1 MLAGSILDSPCAAG
15 AELRR
20 YGAKKFDESMPLHY
34 ESTPHIL
41 LTMEAIRYDRTE
53 IKATLT
59 DEGYLVDTPI
69 VGRIGVQLYKNAD
82 GTIRRELRP
91 PEEVFKADSLKSFAG
106 KPVTDE
112 HPGEPVTARNAK
124 RLSVG
129 TMQGEGRQ
137 DGDNVVAPIIVHDG
151 EMIDKILKGGKR
163 ELSLGYKVDLE
174 ETPGVWNGQ
183 EYDAIQRNIRVNHL
197 AIVPRGRAGNAR
209 LNLDRHDAI
218 LFNPEEENAMPENL
232 SRIRLDSGLE
242 YQAAPEVVVEV
253 EKLRSDK
260 AELTTH
266 VDELQKQLDTV
277 AAERDTLKSQVQSA
291 DKVRSD
297 ALEAARAEV
306 KARAELDKVAETFK
320 VDGAGKTDREVKE
333 LVIKSVRTDA
343 DLTGKSDDYVN
354 AAFDLTVSMKNDAA
368 MAAQRAAGA
377 KRDDAGEQNDTG
389 SYKGFMSQLGKKEQK

>member
-1 MLAGSILDSPCAAG
+1 
-15 AELRR
+15 
-20 YGAKKFDESMPLHY
+20 
-34 ESTPHIL
+34 
-41 LTMEAIRYDRTE
+41 MEAIRYDRTE
-53 IKATLT
+53 IKATRT
-59 DEGYLVDTPI
+59 DEGYLIDTPI
-69 VGRIGVQLYKNAD
+69 VGRVGIQMYKNAD

-112 HPGEPVTARNAK
+112 HPGEPVTAKNAK

-209 LNLDRHDAI
+209 LNLDRHDAVS
-218 LFNPEEENAMPENL
+218 FNPEEENSMPTDNL
-232 SRIRLDSGLE
+232 GRIRLDSGLE
-242 YQAAPEVVVEV
+242 YQAAPEVIVEV
-253 EKLRSDK
+253 EKLRKDK
-260 AELTTH
+260 ADLETRA
-266 VDELQKQLDTV
+266 DGLQKQIDTV
-277 AAERDTLKSQVQSA
+277 TAERDTLKSQVATA
-291 DKVRSD
+291 DQLRAD
-297 ALEAARAEV
+297 ALEKARAEI

-333 LVIKSVRTDA
+333 LVIKSVRADA

-354 AAFDLTVSMKNDAA
+354 AAFDLTVSLKQDAA
-368 MAAQRAAGA
+368 MAAQRQAGA
-377 KRDDAGEQNDTG
+377 PRNDGSDSKPDAG
-389 SYKGFMSQLGKKEQK
+389 SYKSFMSQLGNKEQK

>member
-1 MLAGSILDSPCAAG
+1 
-15 AELRR
+15 
-20 YGAKKFDESMPLHY
+20 MPLLY

-53 IKATLT
+53 IKATRT
-59 DEGYLVDTPI
+59 DEGYLIDTPI
-69 VGRIGVQLYKNAD
+69 VGRVGIQMYKNAD
-82 GTIRRELRP
+82 STIRRELRP
-91 PEEVFKADSLKSFAG
+91 PEEVFNADSLKSFAG

-112 HPGEPVTARNAK
+112 HPGEPVTAKNAK

-209 LNLDRHDAI
+209 LNLDRHDAVS
-218 LFNPEEENAMPENL
+218 FNPEEEISMPTDNL
-232 SRIRLDSGLE
+232 GRIRLDSGLE
-242 YQAAPEVVVEV
+242 YQAAPEVIVEV

-260 AELTTH
+260 ADLETRA
-266 VDELQKQLDTV
+266 DALQKQLDTV
-277 AAERDTLKSQVQSA
+277 AAERDTLKSQVESA
-291 DKVRSD
+291 EKVRAD
-297 ALEAARAEV
+297 AMEKARAEI

-333 LVIKSVRTDA
+333 LVVKTIRADA
-343 DLTGKSDDYVN
+343 DFAGKSDDYVN
-354 AAFDLTVSMKNDAA
+354 ASFDLAVSMKKDDA
-368 MAAQRAAGA
+368 MAAQRQAGA
-377 KRDDAGEQNDTG
+377 PRNDGKDDKSESG
-389 SYKGFMSQLGKKEQK
+389 SYKGFMSQLGNKEQK

>member
-1 MLAGSILDSPCAAG
+1 
-15 AELRR
+15 
-20 YGAKKFDESMPLHY
+20 MPLQL
-34 ESTPHIL
+34 EPTVHIL

-53 IKATLT
+53 IKATRT

-69 VGRIGVQLYKNAD
+69 VGRVGIQLYKNAD

-91 PEEVFKADSLKSFAG
+91 AEEVFHADSLKSFAG

-112 HPGEPVTARNAK
+112 HPGEPVTAKNAK

-209 LNLDRHDAI
+209 LNLDRHDAVS
-218 LFNPEEENAMPENL
+218 FNPEEEISMPTDNL
-232 SRIRLDSGLE
+232 GRIRLDSGLE
-242 YQAAPEVVVEV
+242 YQAAPEVIVEV
-253 EKLRSDK
+253 EKLRNDK
-260 AELTTH
+260 AELETRA
-266 VDELQKQLDTV
+266 DGLQKQLDTV
-277 AAERDTLKSQVQSA
+277 AAERDTLKSQVESA
-291 DKVRSD
+291 EKVRAD
-297 ALEAARAEV
+297 ALEKARAEI

-354 AAFDLTVSMKNDAA
+354 AAFDLTVSLKQDAA
-368 MAAQRAAGA
+368 MAAQRQAGA
-377 KRDDAGEQNDTG
+377 PRNDGSDSKPDAG
-389 SYKGFMSQLGKKEQK
+389 SYKGFMSQLGNKEQK

>member
-1 MLAGSILDSPCAAG
+1 MNQGPCVI
-15 AELRR
+15 
-20 YGAKKFDESMPLHY
+20 

-53 IKATLT
+53 IKATRT
-59 DEGYLVDTPI
+59 DEGYLIDTPI
-69 VGRIGVQLYKNAD
+69 VGRVGIQLYKNAD

-91 PEEVFKADSLKSFAG
+91 PEEVFNADSLKSFAG

-112 HPGEPVTARNAK
+112 HPGEPVTAKNAK

-209 LNLDRHDAI
+209 LNLDRHDAVS
-218 LFNPEEENAMPENL
+218 FNPEEENSMPTDNL
-232 SRIRLDSGLE
+232 GRIRLDSGLE
-242 YQAAPEVVVEV
+242 YQAAPEVIVEV
-253 EKLRSDK
+253 EKLRGDK
-260 AELTTH
+260 ADLETR
-266 VDELQKQLDTV
+266 VDELHKQLDTI
-277 AAERDTLKSQVQSA
+277 AAERDTLKSQVESA
-291 DKVRSD
+291 DKVRAD
-297 ALEAARAEV
+297 ALEKARAEI
-306 KARAELDKVAETFK
+306 KARAELDKVAESFK

-354 AAFDLTVSMKNDAA
+354 AAFDLTVSMKKDDA
-368 MAAQRAAGA
+368 MAQQRQAGA
-377 KRDDAGEQNDTG
+377 PRNDDSGKPEGG
-389 SYKGFMSQLGKKEQK
+389 SYKSFMSQLGNKEQK

>member
-1 MLAGSILDSPCAAG
+1 MKTFLAAG
-15 AELRR
+15 
-20 YGAKKFDESMPLHY
+20 
-34 ESTPHIL
+34 IL
-41 LTMEAIRYDRTE
+41 PTMEAIRYDRTE
-53 IKATLT
+53 IKATRT
-59 DEGYLVDTPI
+59 DEGYLIDTPI
-69 VGRIGVQLYKNAD
+69 VGRTGIQLYKNAD
-82 GTIRRELRP
+82 GTVRRELRP
-91 PEEVFKADSLKSFAG
+91 PEEVFKADSLATYAG
-106 KPVTDE
+106 KPITDE
-112 HPGEPVTARNAK
+112 HPGEPVTAKNAK

-129 TMQGEGRQ
+129 VMQEAGKQ
-137 DGDNVVAPIIVHDG
+137 DGDNVVAPITIFDQ
-151 EMIDKILKGGKR
+151 EMIDKVMNGGKR

-209 LNLDRHDAI
+209 LNLDRHDAVS
-218 LFNPEEENAMPENL
+218 FNPQEENAMPENL

-253 EKLRSDK
+253 EKLRNDK
-260 AELTTH
+260 AELTTS
-266 VDELQKQLDTV
+266 VDALKKQIDTV

-320 VDGAGKTDREVKE
+320 VDGTGKTDREVKE

-343 DLTGKSDDYVN
+343 DLTGKSEDYVN

-377 KRDDAGEQNDTG
+377 KRDDSGEQTDTG

>member
-1 MLAGSILDSPCAAG
+1 MRKI
-15 AELRR
+15 
-20 YGAKKFDESMPLHY
+20 DESMPLLY

-41 LTMEAIRYDRTE
+41 LSMEAIRYDRTE
-53 IKATLT
+53 IKATRT
-59 DEGYLVDTPI
+59 EEGYLIDTPI
-69 VGRIGVQLYKNAD
+69 VGRAGIQLYKNAD
-82 GTIRRELRP
+82 GTLRRELRP
-91 PEEVFKADSLKSFAG
+91 PEEVFHADSLKSFAG

-112 HPGEPVTARNAK
+112 HPGEPVTAKNAK

-209 LNLDRHDAI
+209 LNLDRHDAVS
-218 LFNPEEENAMPENL
+218 FNPEEENSMPTDNL
-232 SRIRLDSGLE
+232 GRIRLDSGLE
-242 YQAAPEVVVEV
+242 YQAAPEVIVEV
-253 EKLRSDK
+253 EKLRTDK
-260 AELTTH
+260 ADLETRA
-266 VDELQKQLDTV
+266 DALQKQLDTL
-277 AAERDTLKSQVQSA
+277 AAERDTLKSQVESA
-291 DKVRSD
+291 DKVRAD
-297 ALEAARAEV
+297 ALEKARAEI

-333 LVIKSVRTDA
+333 LVIKSVRADA
-343 DLTGKSDDYVN
+343 DLTSKSDDYVN
-354 AAFDLTVSMKNDAA
+354 AAFDLTVSLKQDAA
-368 MAAQRAAGA
+368 MAAQRQAGA
-377 KRDDAGEQNDTG
+377 PRNDGKDDKSEAG
-389 SYKGFMSQLGKKEQK
+389 SYKGFMSQLGNKEQK

>member
-1 MLAGSILDSPCAAG
+1 
-15 AELRR
+15 
-20 YGAKKFDESMPLHY
+20 
-34 ESTPHIL
+34 
-41 LTMEAIRYDRTE
+41 MEAIRYDRTE
-53 IKATLT
+53 IKATRT

-69 VGRIGVQLYKNAD
+69 VGRVGIQLYKNAD

-91 PEEVFKADSLKSFAG
+91 PEEVFHDDSLKSFAG

-112 HPGEPVTARNAK
+112 HPGEPVTAKNAK

-129 TMQGEGRQ
+129 TIQGEGRQ
-137 DGDNVVAPIIVHDG
+137 DGNNVVAPIIIHDG
-151 EMIDKILKGGKR
+151 EVIDKIMKGGKR

-209 LNLDRHDAI
+209 LNLDRHEAVS
-218 LFNPEEENAMPENL
+218 FNPQEENTMAENL

-260 AELTTH
+260 AELTTR
-266 VDELQKQLDTV
+266 VNELQKQLDTV

-306 KARAELDKVAETFK
+306 KARLELDKVAETFK

-333 LVIKSVRTDA
+333 LVIKSIHTDA

-354 AAFDLTVSMKNDAA
+354 AAFDLVVSMKNDAA

-377 KRDDAGEQNDTG
+377 KRDDAGEQTDTG
-389 SYKGFMSQLGKKEQK
+389 SYKSFMLQLGKKRQK

>member
-1 MLAGSILDSPCAAG
+1 
-15 AELRR
+15 
-20 YGAKKFDESMPLHY
+20 MPLQL
-34 ESTPHIL
+34 ESTVHIL

-53 IKATLT
+53 IKATRT

-69 VGRIGVQLYKNAD
+69 VGRVGIQLYKNAD

-91 PEEVFKADSLKSFAG
+91 AEEVFHADSLKSFAG

-112 HPGEPVTARNAK
+112 HPGEPVTAKNAK

-129 TMQGEGRQ
+129 TMQGEGKQ
-137 DGDNVVAPIIVHDG
+137 DGDNVVAPIIIHDG
-151 EMIDKILKGGKR
+151 EMIDKVMKGGKR

-209 LNLDRHDAI
+209 LNLDRHDAVS
-218 LFNPEEENAMPENL
+218 FNPQEENAMPENL

-320 VDGAGKTDREVKE
+320 VDGTGKTDREVKE

-377 KRDDAGEQNDTG
+377 KRDDAGEQTDTG

>member
-1 MLAGSILDSPCAAG
+1 MKIFLAAG
-15 AELRR
+15 
-20 YGAKKFDESMPLHY
+20 
-34 ESTPHIL
+34 IL
-41 LTMEAIRYDRTE
+41 PTMEAIRYDRTA
-53 IKATLT
+53 IKATRT
-59 DEGYLVDTPI
+59 DEGYLIDTPI
-69 VGRIGVQLYKNAD
+69 VGRTGVQMYKNAD

-91 PEEVFKADSLKSFAG
+91 PEEVFKADSLATYSG
-106 KPVTDE
+106 KPITDE
-112 HPGEPVTARNAK
+112 HPGEPVTAKNAK
-124 RLSVG
+124 QLSVG
-129 TMQGEGRQ
+129 VMQEAGKQ
-137 DGDNVVAPIIVHDG
+137 DGDNVVAPITIFDQ
-151 EMIDKILKGGKR
+151 EMIDKVMNGGKR

-209 LNLDRHDAI
+209 LNLDRHDAV
-218 LFNPEEENAMPENL
+218 LFNPEEEIGMPTDNL
-232 SRIRLDSGLE
+232 GRIRLDSGLE

-253 EKLRSDK
+253 EKLRKDK

-266 VDELQKQLDTV
+266 VDVLKKQIDTV

-306 KARAELDKVAETFK
+306 KARAELDKVAEAFK

-343 DLTGKSDDYVN
+343 DLTGKSEDYVN

-377 KRDDAGEQNDTG
+377 KRDDAGEQTGTG
-389 SYKGFMSQLGKKEQK
+389 SYKGFMSQLGNKEQK

>member
-1 MLAGSILDSPCAAG
+1 
-15 AELRR
+15 
-20 YGAKKFDESMPLHY
+20 MPLQL
-34 ESTPHIL
+34 ESTVHIL

-53 IKATLT
+53 IKATRT

-69 VGRIGVQLYKNAD
+69 VGRVGIQLYKNAD

-91 PEEVFKADSLKSFAG
+91 AEEVFHADSLKSFAG

-112 HPGEPVTARNAK
+112 HPGEPVTAKNAK

-129 TMQGEGRQ
+129 TMQGEGKQ
-137 DGDNVVAPIIVHDG
+137 DGDNVVAPIIIHDG
-151 EMIDKILKGGKR
+151 EMIDKVMKGGKR

-209 LNLDRHDAI
+209 LNLDRHDAVS
-218 LFNPEEENAMPENL
+218 FNPQEENAMPENL

-291 DKVRSD
+291 DKVRAD

-320 VDGAGKTDREVKE
+320 VDGTGKTDREVKE

-377 KRDDAGEQNDTG
+377 KRDDAGEQTDTG

>member
-1 MLAGSILDSPCAAG
+1 MGSTQDKRCGVAAV
-15 AELRR
+15 LRL
-20 YGAKKFDESMPLHY
+20 YGTKGKIDESMPLQL
-34 ESTPHIL
+34 ESTVHIL

-53 IKATLT
+53 IKATRT

-69 VGRIGVQLYKNAD
+69 VGRVGIQLYKNAD

-91 PEEVFKADSLKSFAG
+91 AEEVFHADSLKSFAG

-112 HPGEPVTARNAK
+112 HPGEPVTAKNAK

-129 TMQGEGRQ
+129 TMQGEGKQ
-137 DGDNVVAPIIVHDG
+137 DGDNVVAPIIIHDG
-151 EMIDKILKGGKR
+151 EMIDKVMKGGKR

-197 AIVPRGRAGNAR
+197 AIVPLGRAGNAR
-209 LNLDRHDAI
+209 LNLDRHDAVS
-218 LFNPEEENAMPENL
+218 FNPQEENAMPENL

-253 EKLRSDK
+253 EKLRNDK
-260 AELTTH
+260 AELTTS
-266 VDELQKQLDTV
+266 VDALKKQIDTV
-277 AAERDTLKSQVQSA
+277 AAERDTLKSQVESA
-291 DKVRSD
+291 EKVRAD
-297 ALEAARAEV
+297 ALEKARAEV

-320 VDGAGKTDREVKE
+320 VDGTGKTDREVKE
-333 LVIKSVRTDA
+333 LVVKSVRTDA

-354 AAFDLTVSMKNDAA
+354 AAFDLTVAMKNDAA

-377 KRDDAGEQNDTG
+377 KRDDAGEQTDTG

>member
-1 MLAGSILDSPCAAG
+1 
-15 AELRR
+15 
-20 YGAKKFDESMPLHY
+20 
-34 ESTPHIL
+34 
-41 LTMEAIRYDRTE
+41 MEAIRYDRTE

-112 HPGEPVTARNAK
+112 HSGEPVTARNAK

>member
-1 MLAGSILDSPCAAG
+1 
-15 AELRR
+15 
-20 YGAKKFDESMPLHY
+20 MPLLY

-53 IKATLT
+53 IKATRT
-59 DEGYLVDTPI
+59 DEGYLIDTPI
-69 VGRIGVQLYKNAD
+69 VGRVGIQMYKNAD

-91 PEEVFKADSLKSFAG
+91 PEEVFNADSLKSFAG

-112 HPGEPVTARNAK
+112 HPGEPVTAKNAK

-209 LNLDRHDAI
+209 LNLDRHDAVS
-218 LFNPEEENAMPENL
+218 FNPEEEISMPTDNL
-232 SRIRLDSGLE
+232 GRIRLDSGLE
-242 YQAAPEVVVEV
+242 YQAAPEVIVEV

-260 AELTTH
+260 ADLETRA
-266 VDELQKQLDTV
+266 DALQKQIDTV
-277 AAERDTLKSQVQSA
+277 AAERDTLKSQVEST

-297 ALEAARAEV
+297 ALAVARAEV
-306 KARAELDKVAETFK
+306 KARAELDKVAEVFK

-343 DLTGKSDDYVN
+343 DLTGKSEDYVN
-354 AAFDLTVSMKNDAA
+354 AAFDMTVSMKNDVA
-368 MAAQRAAGA
+368 MAAQRQAGA
-377 KRDDAGEQNDTG
+377 PRNDGKDDKSETG
-389 SYKGFMSQLGKKEQK
+389 SYKGFMTQLGNNKEQK

>member
-1 MLAGSILDSPCAAG
+1 
-15 AELRR
+15 
-20 YGAKKFDESMPLHY
+20 
-34 ESTPHIL
+34 
-41 LTMEAIRYDRTE
+41 MEAIRYDRTE
-53 IKATLT
+53 IKAART
-59 DEGYLVDTPI
+59 DEGYLIDTPI
-69 VGRIGVQLYKNAD
+69 VGRVGIQMYKNAD

-91 PEEVFKADSLKSFAG
+91 PEEVFNADSLKSFAG

-112 HPGEPVTARNAK
+112 HPGEPVTAKNAK

-209 LNLDRHDAI
+209 LNLDRHDAVS
-218 LFNPEEENAMPENL
+218 FNPEEEISMPTDNL
-232 SRIRLDSGLE
+232 GRIRLDSGLE
-242 YQAAPEVVVEV
+242 YQAAPEVIVEV
-253 EKLRSDK
+253 EKLRNDK
-260 AELTTH
+260 AELETRA
-266 VDELQKQLDTV
+266 DGLQKQLDTV
-277 AAERDTLKSQVQSA
+277 AAERDTLKSQVESA
-291 DKVRSD
+291 EKVRAD
-297 ALEAARAEV
+297 ALEKARAEI

-343 DLTGKSDDYVN
+343 DLTGKSDDYIN

-377 KRDDAGEQNDTG
+377 KRDDAGEQTDTG

>member
-1 MLAGSILDSPCAAG
+1 
-15 AELRR
+15 
-20 YGAKKFDESMPLHY
+20 MPLLY

-53 IKATLT
+53 IKATRT
-59 DEGYLVDTPI
+59 DEGYLIDTPI
-69 VGRIGVQLYKNAD
+69 VGRVGIQMYKNAD

-91 PEEVFKADSLKSFAG
+91 PEEVFNADSLKSFAG

-112 HPGEPVTARNAK
+112 HPGEPVTAKNAK

-209 LNLDRHDAI
+209 LNLDRHDAVS
-218 LFNPEEENAMPENL
+218 FNPEEEISMPTDNL
-232 SRIRLDSGLE
+232 GRIRLDSGLE
-242 YQAAPEVVVEV
+242 YQAAPEVIVEV
-253 EKLRSDK
+253 EKLRTDK
-260 AELTTH
+260 ADLETRA
-266 VDELQKQLDTV
+266 DALQKQLDTV
-277 AAERDTLKSQVQSA
+277 AAERDTLKSQVESA
-291 DKVRSD
+291 EKVRAD
-297 ALEAARAEV
+297 ALEKARAEI

-354 AAFDLTVSMKNDAA
+354 AAFDLTVSLKQDAA
-368 MAAQRAAGA
+368 MAAQRQAGA
-377 KRDDAGEQNDTG
+377 PRNDGSDKPDSG
-389 SYKGFMSQLGKKEQK
+389 SYKSFMSQLGNKEQK

>member
-1 MLAGSILDSPCAAG
+1 
-15 AELRR
+15 
-20 YGAKKFDESMPLHY
+20 
-34 ESTPHIL
+34 
-41 LTMEAIRYDRTE
+41 MEAIRYDRTE
-53 IKATLT
+53 ITATRT

-69 VGRIGVQLYKNAD
+69 VGRVGIQLYKNAD

-91 PEEVFKADSLKSFAG
+91 AEEVFHADSLKSFAG

-112 HPGEPVTARNAK
+112 HPGEPVTAKNAK

-129 TMQGEGRQ
+129 TMQGEGKQ
-137 DGDNVVAPIIVHDG
+137 DGDNVVAPIIIHDG
-151 EMIDKILKGGKR
+151 EMIDKVMKGGKR

-209 LNLDRHDAI
+209 LNLDRHDAVS
-218 LFNPEEENAMPENL
+218 FNPQEENAMPENL

-242 YQAAPEVVVEV
+242 YQAAPEVIVEV

-260 AELTTH
+260 AELTTS
-266 VDELQKQLDTV
+266 VDALKKQIDTV

-297 ALEAARAEV
+297 AWEAARAEV

-320 VDGAGKTDREVKE
+320 VDGTGKTDREVKE
-333 LVIKSVRTDA
+333 LVIKSLRTDA
-343 DLTGKSDDYVN
+343 DLTGKSEDYVN
-354 AAFDLTVSMKNDAA
+354 AAFDLTVSLKNDAT

-377 KRDDAGEQNDTG
+377 KRDDAGEPVTR
-389 SYKGFMSQLGKKEQK
+389 SYKDFMSQLGKKEQK

>member
-1 MLAGSILDSPCAAG
+1 
-15 AELRR
+15 
-20 YGAKKFDESMPLHY
+20 MPLQL
-34 ESTPHIL
+34 ESTVHIL

-53 IKATLT
+53 IKATRT

-69 VGRIGVQLYKNAD
+69 VGRVGIQLYKNAD

-91 PEEVFKADSLKSFAG
+91 AEEVFHADSLKSFAG

-112 HPGEPVTARNAK
+112 HPGEPVTAKNAK

-129 TMQGEGRQ
+129 TMQGEGKQ
-137 DGDNVVAPIIVHDG
+137 DGDNVVAPIIIHDG
-151 EMIDKILKGGKR
+151 EMIDKVMKGGKR

-209 LNLDRHDAI
+209 LNLDRHDAVS
-218 LFNPEEENAMPENL
+218 FNPQEENAMPENL
-232 SRIRLDSGLE
+232 SRIPLDSGLE

-253 EKLRSDK
+253 QKLRSDK

-291 DKVRSD
+291 DKVRAD

-320 VDGAGKTDREVKE
+320 VDGTGKSDREVKE

-377 KRDDAGEQNDTG
+377 KRDDAGEQSDTG

>member
-1 MLAGSILDSPCAAG
+1 MAQSLMNQGPCVI
-15 AELRR
+15 
-20 YGAKKFDESMPLHY
+20 

-53 IKATLT
+53 IKATRT
-59 DEGYLVDTPI
+59 DEGYLIDTPI
-69 VGRIGVQLYKNAD
+69 VGRVGIQLYKNAD

-91 PEEVFKADSLKSFAG
+91 PEEVFNADSLKSFAG

-112 HPGEPVTARNAK
+112 HPGEPVTAKNAK

-209 LNLDRHDAI
+209 LNLDRHDAVS
-218 LFNPEEENAMPENL
+218 FNPQEENAMPENL

-320 VDGAGKTDREVKE
+320 VDGTGKTDREVKE

-377 KRDDAGEQNDTG
+377 KRDDAGEQTDTG